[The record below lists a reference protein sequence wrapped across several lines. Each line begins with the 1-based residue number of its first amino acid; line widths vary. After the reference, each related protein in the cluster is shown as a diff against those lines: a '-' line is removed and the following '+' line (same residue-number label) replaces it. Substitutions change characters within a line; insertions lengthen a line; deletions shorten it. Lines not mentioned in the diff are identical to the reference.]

1 MNKIVAYLILLFI
14 AFACKNDSL
23 KFNIKNFTKEQ
34 YGSGG
39 IIEHSGISF
48 ENKDYTEAFEL
59 IDYWLDAQKDYEQI
73 TGLTAIIT
81 DDNETKWIGSFGTS
95 DGVNQMKNDNRFSI
109 CSISKLFTSVA
120 IMQLVDAGKISINDP
135 IKKYLPWFN
144 ISNSFDNSN
153 NITIKS
159 ILTHSS
165 GLPRESNHP
174 YWSGPEFPFPS
185 KQDVINELGN
195 QKMLYPSS
203 KYYQYSNLGLS
214 LLGYVV
220 EVVSGVPYS
229 EYINNEILIPLSMMD
244 TKTFMSKDDYGNSL
258 SIGFSSLMRNG
269 KREKVKF
276 FNANG
281 IEAAAGFTSTV
292 HDIAK
297 FARWQMKLY
306 DGSEKHILMPE
317 TIKEMH
323 KTHWF
328 DKLTEVK
335 YGLGFGVYDF
345 DDEFW
350 VGHGGSCPGYRSQL
364 HINPD
369 KKIAYS
375 VMINSSGT
383 SPTKYVKGIHE
394 ILSKVETLS
403 GGEIN
408 RFNELTGS
416 YNTQPWNGETYVQS
430 WGDQIALV
438 SLPSDSPYLRL
449 YKNIDDDLF
458 KKVLVNN
465 KLGEEL
471 EILRDSANNII
482 GYKTHQNIYKKNR

>member
-1 MNKIVAYLILLFI
+1 MNKIVAYLFLFFI
-14 AFACKNDSL
+14 AFACKNDAS
-23 KFNIKNFTKEQ
+23 KFDIKNFPKEQ
-34 YGSGG
+34 VRSGD
-39 IIEHSGISF
+39 IIEHSGIAF

-59 IDYWLDAQKDYEQI
+59 IDYWLEAQKDYEQI

-95 DGVNQMKNDNRFSI
+95 DGINQMKNDNRFSI

-120 IMQLVDAGKISINDP
+120 IMQLVDAGKISIDDP
-135 IKKYLPWFN
+135 IKKHLPWFN
-144 ISNSFDNSN
+144 ISNSFGNSN
-153 NITIKS
+153 AITIKS
-159 ILTHSS
+159 ILSHSS

-195 QKMLYPSS
+195 QKMLYPPS

-220 EVVSGVPYS
+220 EEVSGVQYS

-269 KREKVKF
+269 KREKVNF

-292 HDIAK
+292 DDIAK
-297 FARWQMKLY
+297 FARWQIKLY
-306 DGSEKHILMPE
+306 DGSEKDILMPE

-323 KTHWF
+323 KIYWF
-328 DKLTEVK
+328 DDVK
-335 YGLGFGVYDF
+335 YGLGFRILDF
-345 DDEFW
+345 DNETW
-350 VGHGGSCPGYRSQL
+350 VGHGGSCPGYRSEL
-364 HINPD
+364 LINPD

-375 VMINSSGT
+375 VMINSGGT
-383 SPTKYVKGIHE
+383 SPSKYIKGIHE
-394 ILSKVETLS
+394 ILSKAKTLK
-403 GGEIN
+403 GTEIN
-408 RFNELTGS
+408 KFKELTGS
-416 YNTQPWNGETYVQS
+416 YNTQPWVGETYVQS
-430 WGDQIALV
+430 WGDHIALV
-438 SLPSDSPYLRL
+438 SLPSDEPYLRL
-449 YKNIDDDLF
+449 YRNIDNDLF
-458 KKVLVNN
+458 KRVLANN

-471 EILRDSANNII
+471 EILRDNDNNII
-482 GYKTHQNIYKKNR
+482 GYKTHQNIYKRSS